1 MSHAHVQLEITGCS
15 APPSLARC
23 VVLAVV
29 TMTVSSSIVRR
40 CVPPNGT
47 NPGNDRL
54 KQIIDGWIGLHSS
67 GAAVVVQRVTAVTH
81 AACCAVISGEVR
93 PTPPSVCVCGAC
105 VVRKCRLSA
114 GCSTLNCERPLRI
127 LPNKLLESLLPFYSS
142 CICVIPRLIMSRDVA
157 GCDCHDGLVKVYCVP
172 ELRSVSV
179 TVTRHTRE
187 ARHESNGHKR
197 VFRIL
202 HRKMVLKQGIPFSL
216 QAD

>member
-1 MSHAHVQLEITGCS
+1 MDWIAQQRCGCGRAARHGRHTRCLLCRHQWRS
-15 APPSLARC
+15 A
-23 VVLAVV
+23 
-29 TMTVSSSIVRR
+29 
-40 CVPPNGT
+40 
-47 NPGNDRL
+47 
-54 KQIIDGWIGLHSS
+54 
-67 GAAVVVQRVTAVTH
+67 
-81 AACCAVISGEVR
+81 
-93 PTPPSVCVCGAC
+93 TPPSVCVCGAC